1 MYEDYE
7 DITELYLA
15 ILHEADS
22 LDVAESEFKK
32 IIADD
37 DTLHQ
42 KYRDW
47 CHEVGNSERNGFID
61 FCEEYLQDRD
71 EVWDNLNDF
80 DEDE

>member
-7 DITELYLA
+7 DITELFLA

-22 LDVAESEFKK
+22 LDVAESEF
-32 IIADD
+32 
-37 DTLHQ
+37 